1 MKTKVSRKHNGHPR
15 VTRAKPI
22 ALELA
27 PERPERAAALD
38 VLKIR
43 KLLVPIDFSEPS
55 HKALHY
61 AVAFAKQ
68 FGATLSLVH
77 VVDSAGM
84 GNGMPAFP
92 VIGLDEKL
100 REDAKK
106 KLFSLGDEEIDEFV
120 PINVHVRS
128 GQPAAEIAAVARDLE
143 TDLIIIATHGY
154 TGLKHLVL
162 GSTTEKVARLAPCPV
177 LIVRETEREFI

>member
-1 MKTKVSRKHNGHPR
+1 MKTKVSRKHNGHA
-15 VTRAKPI
+15 RAGRANPI
-22 ALELA
+22 PIELIPQPA
-27 PERPERAAALD
+27 RRAAAPD
-38 VLKIR
+38 VLKIK

-77 VVDSAGM
+77 VVDPVGM
-84 GNGMPAFP
+84 ANGLPAFP
-92 VIGLDEKL
+92 ISGPDEAL
-100 REDAKK
+100 CEDAKN
-106 KLFSLGDEEIDEFV
+106 KLFSLGDEEVDEFV

-128 GQPAAEIAAVARDLE
+128 GQPAAEIAAAAKDLG

-177 LIVRETEREFI
+177 LIVRETEHEFI